1 MPDMQALSAPELAAR
16 LADAPNPAPLLL
28 DVREAWETA
37 LARISPPGPDTLDI
51 PMMQIPLRL
60 ADIDRA
66 RSIVCICHHGHRSA
80 QVVAFL
86 LRQGY
91 SSVYNLAVGIE
102 AWSTHVDPAV
112 PRY

>member
-1 MPDMQALSAPELAAR
+1 MHDLHPKEVHALLQADPTV
-16 LADAPNPAPLLL
+16 LLL
-28 DVREAWETA
+28 DVREFWETQLSNPA
-37 LARISPPGPDTLDI
+37 VAPERRLHVTMATV
-51 PMMQIPLRL
+51 PLRL
-60 ADIDRA
+60 PEIPRTQPV
-66 RSIVCICHHGHRSA
+66 VCICHHGAHSA

-91 SSVYNLAVGIE
+91 TSVYNLAGGIN